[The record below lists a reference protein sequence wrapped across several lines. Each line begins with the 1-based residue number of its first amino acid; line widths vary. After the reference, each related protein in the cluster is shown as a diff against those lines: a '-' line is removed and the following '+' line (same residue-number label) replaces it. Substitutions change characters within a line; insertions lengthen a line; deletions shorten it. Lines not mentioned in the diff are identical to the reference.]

1 MFGNN
6 QIETLAKRVLRGEAE
21 QSGRSSVPAND
32 NAQAVCIDDRVSDL
46 IDNPFCQ
53 LGLVFHGHAFRI
65 RSHRFDCT
73 ARQDGSSTN
82 GWLTSSSRPM
92 SASRRL
98 CRNTRPLK
106 LREIADSFRP
116 LGGRVESMMM
126 INLHHPWRDGALRR
140 LRYLHYRRYG
150 RHGWQQTRPG
160 SRSVRELLRGFI
172 DRLRCALGE
181 IPITL

>member
-65 RSHRFDCT
+65 RSHWFDCA

-98 CRNTRPLK
+98 CRKTRPLK

-116 LGGRVESMMM
+116 LGGRVELMMGERRTDQAAQYYEFSLERCSGYPLAEVHRPVCRF
-126 INLHHPWRDGALRR
+126 IGRPAAL
-140 LRYLHYRRYG
+140 
-150 RHGWQQTRPG
+150 
-160 SRSVRELLRGFI
+160 
-172 DRLRCALGE
+172 DA
-181 IPITL
+181 